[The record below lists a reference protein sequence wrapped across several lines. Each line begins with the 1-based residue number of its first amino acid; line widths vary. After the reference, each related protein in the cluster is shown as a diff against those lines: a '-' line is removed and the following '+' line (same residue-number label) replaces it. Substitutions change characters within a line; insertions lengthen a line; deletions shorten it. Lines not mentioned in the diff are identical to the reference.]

1 MALIIMGSSGGRCDR
16 SGSALPVM
24 TMHAAGGARGASR
37 VSAAINM
44 TAQKRGTIP
53 ADGIRNTTLKLD
65 TLGEDSPY

>member
-16 SGSALPVM
+16 SGSALPVI

-44 TAQKRGTIP
+44 TAQRGALYQRTVCQ
-53 ADGIRNTTLKLD
+53 TLKLD
-65 TLGEDSPY
+65 TPWGEDSPY